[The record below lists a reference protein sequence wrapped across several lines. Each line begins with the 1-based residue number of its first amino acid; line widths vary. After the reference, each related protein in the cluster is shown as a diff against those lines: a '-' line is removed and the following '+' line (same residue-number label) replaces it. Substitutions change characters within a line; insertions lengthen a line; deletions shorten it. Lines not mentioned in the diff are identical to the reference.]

1 MKAKLLTLMAV
12 LSVLG
17 IVFAACAPA
26 TPVVIEKEVI
36 KEVEVEKAVIVEKEV
51 PKEIIKEVPVEVEKV
66 VEKEVVKR
74 VEVEKEVVV
83 TATPAPKEKAR
94 IVWLVRTSVVE
105 NKWEQEIV
113 KPAFEARHP
122 DIEVDILIVDQPD
135 IPIKLEGMIAAG
147 EPLDVWCSSWGA
159 GGPPEVGHLM
169 MDLTPLIERE
179 EFDMADFVPEIVQ
192 IFVRQGKLLG
202 LPLLSVP
209 TFVYYNMDIFDEAG
223 IPYPPLDWDDDDWTW
238 DAMLDLAKQ
247 LTHDYGDPV
256 EGQYGL
262 WTQIRIEDPGFI
274 WGKNV
279 FNEEV
284 FDTGFADE
292 VYLED
297 PVIERAYQL
306 RHDLMYKEK
315 VMPEAGIMDALSQLG
330 GAFQS
335 GKMAMLLGG
344 GWGHWVYRGIE
355 EEEDGFCWGAAP
367 VPKGEP
373 GIFQLNE
380 IYSDPWVITKGT
392 PNVEAAWTF
401 LKYVTSLDASRSYM
415 QSTGTPPTR
424 RSLLEEYFELYP
436 CMGAEKMKKV
446 YMGGVEHGIEQMF
459 QWVKGYPELH
469 STFGNRMADLWLD
482 PDATAAEV
490 LPVVD
495 AELED
500 LLKRIRAENE

>member
-1 MKAKLLTLMAV
+1 MKTKLCVLVAV

-36 KEVEVEKAVIVEKEV
+36 KEVPVEKAVVIEKEV

-66 VEKEVVKR
+66 VEKEVVK
-74 VEVEKEVVV
+74 EVVV
-83 TATPAPKEKAR
+83 TAAPAAKEPVH
-94 IVWLVRTSVVE
+94 IVWLVRTQPPE

-122 DIEVDILIVDQPD
+122 DIKLDILIVDQDD
-135 IPIKLEGMIAAG
+135 IPIKLEGMIGAG

-169 MDLTPLIERE
+169 MDLTPLVERD
-179 EFDMADFVPEIVQ
+179 EFDMADFVPEILQ

-223 IPYPPLDWDDDDWTW
+223 IPYPPLDWDDDSWTW
-238 DAMLDLAKQ
+238 DAMLDLAQQ

-279 FNEEV
+279 FPEEV

-292 VYLED
+292 VYLDD

-306 RHDLMYKEK
+306 RHDLMYKDK

-335 GKMAMLLGG
+335 GKMGMLLGG

-355 EEEDGFCWGAAP
+355 EEEEDGFCWGAAP
-367 VPKGEP
+367 IPKGEP

-392 PNVEAAWTF
+392 PNAEAAWTF
-401 LKYVTSLDASRSYM
+401 LKYVTSLEASRAYM
-415 QSTGTPPTR
+415 QATGTPPTR

-436 CMGAEKMKKV
+436 CMGPEKMKKV
-446 YMGGVEHGIEQMF
+446 YMGGVEHGVEQMF

-469 STFGNRMADLWLD
+469 STFTNLMAELWLE

-490 LPVVD
+490 LPKVD
-495 AELED
+495 AELEA
-500 LLKRIRAENE
+500 LLKRIREEQE

>member
-1 MKAKLLTLMAV
+1 MKTKLLALAAV
-12 LSVLG
+12 VTALG
-17 IVFAACAPA
+17 MIFAACAPA

-36 KEVEVEKAVIVEKEV
+36 KEVPVEKQVIVEKEV
-51 PKEIIKEVPVEVEKV
+51 LKEVPVEKV
-66 VEKEVVKR
+66 VEKEVIKE
-74 VEVEKEVVV
+74 VEVEKEVLV
-83 TATPAPKEKAR
+83 TAAPSPKEPVHV
-94 IVWLVRTSVVE
+94 VWLVRTQPPE
-105 NKWEQEIV
+105 NRWEQEIV

-122 DIEVDILIVDQPD
+122 DIKLDIVIVDQDD

-159 GGPPEVGHLM
+159 GGPPQVGHLM
-169 MDLTPLIERE
+169 MDLTPFVERDE
-179 EFDMADFVPEIVQ
+179 YDMADFVPEIVQ
-192 IFVRQGKLLG
+192 IFVRGGKLLG

-223 IPYPPLDWDDDDWTW
+223 VPYPPLDWDDDEWTW
-238 DAMLDLAKQ
+238 DAAVELAHK

-256 EGQYGL
+256 NGQYGL
-262 WTQIRIEDPGFI
+262 WTQDRIEDFGYI

-279 FNEEV
+279 FPEEV
-284 FDTGFADE
+284 FDTGFTDE

-297 PVIERAYQL
+297 PDIERAFQL
-306 RHDLMYKEK
+306 RHDLMYKEQ

-330 GAFQS
+330 GAFES
-335 GKMAMLLGG
+335 GKIGMLLGG

-380 IYSDPWVITKGT
+380 IYSDPWVITEGT
-392 PNVEAAWTF
+392 PNADAAWTF
-401 LKYVTSLDASRSYM
+401 LKYVTSIDASRAYM
-415 QSTGTPPTR
+415 QATGTPPTR
-424 RSLLEEYFELYP
+424 RSLLEEYFDLYP
-436 CMGAEKMKKV
+436 CMGPEKMKKV

-459 QWVKGYPELH
+459 QWVKGYPELG
-469 STFGNRMADLWLD
+469 STFSNLMADLWLD

-490 LPVVD
+490 LPGVD
-495 AELED
+495 AELEA
-500 LLKRIRAENE
+500 LLQRIRAEYE